1 MRLALHALTT
11 RHCNCLTEVRLA
23 RDLGYQGVEFMVAK
37 YLRYLDNGGTPQ
49 ALRAACEAAGTPA
62 VCLNA
67 LVPVD
72 RFDAAGHAAL
82 VAECERLSAAAAGL
96 GCPTI
101 QLVFLSELAGYPWP
115 EARKLTARNAAEMCD
130 IGRAHG
136 VRFQLEPIAWAP
148 MHSLAQ
154 TLEVIEE
161 AGRDNLGTVI
171 DFWHLWAG
179 EATTPDDVARL
190 DKNLIYGIHICDGK
204 RRAPG
209 ALWDEGAQRGFLP
222 GEGDIPVGDWVA
234 AVKATGYD
242 GDWSAETY
250 SPRHWEDDLYDL
262 AAECRERVLAYI
274 DPAHRVEPGP
284 AAAERK

>member
-1 MRLALHALTT
+1 MLLALHALTT

-23 RDLGYQGVEFMVAK
+23 RDTGYQGVEFMVAK

-67 LVPVD
+67 LAPVD

-82 VAECERLSAAAAGL
+82 VTECERLSAAAAGL

-101 QLVFLSELAGYPWP
+101 QLVFLTELAGYPWP
-115 EARKLTARNAAEMCD
+115 EVRKLTARNAAEMAD

-136 VRFQLEPIAWAP
+136 VRFQLEPIAWSP

-154 TLEVIEE
+154 TLEVIEA
-161 AGRDNLGTVI
+161 AGRDNLGTVV

-179 EATTPDDVARL
+179 ETTTPDDVARL
-190 DKNLIYGIHICDGK
+190 DQNLIYGIHICDGK

-222 GEGDIPVGDWVA
+222 GQGDIPIREWVA

-242 GDWSAETY
+242 GVWSAETY
-250 SPRHWEDDLYDL
+250 SPTHWEEDLYDL

-274 DPAHRVEPGP
+274 DPAHRVASGP
-284 AAAERK
+284 SVAERN

>member
-1 MRLALHALTT
+1 MLLALHSLTT

-23 RDLGYQGVEFMVAK
+23 RDTGYQGIEFMVAK

-49 ALRAACEAAGTPA
+49 ALRDACAAAGTPA

-72 RFDAAGHAAL
+72 RFDPAGHAAL
-82 VAECERLSAAAAGL
+82 LAECERLSTAAAGL

-101 QLVFLSELAGYPWP
+101 QLVFLTELAGYPCP
-115 EARKLTARNAAEMCD
+115 EVRKHTARNAAEMCD

-136 VRFQLEPIAWAP
+136 IRFQLEPIAWSP

-154 TLEVIEE
+154 TLEVIAE
-161 AGRDNLGTVI
+161 AGRDNLGTVV

-204 RRAPG
+204 RRSPG
-209 ALWDEGAQRGFLP
+209 ALWDEGAQRGYLP
-222 GEGDIPVGDWVA
+222 GEGDIPVADWVA
-234 AVKATGYD
+234 AVKATGFD
-242 GDWSAETY
+242 GVWSAETY
-250 SPRHWEDDLYDL
+250 SPRHWEDDLFDL
-262 AAECRERVLAYI
+262 AADCRERVLSYI
-274 DPAHRVEPGP
+274 DPTHTPT
-284 AAAERK
+284 AAQRS